1 MFDIP
6 TMNCIPSMHDI
17 PSMYIVKKN
26 MNKIFKPIIESS
38 DNMIYLLNKDLK
50 IKPCEGNF
58 QVISCKK
65 IIKIYEWI

>member
-1 MFDIP
+1 
-6 TMNCIPSMHDI
+6 
-17 PSMYIVKKN
+17 

-65 IIKIYEWI
+65 IIKRYEWI